1 VKLKIIGAGSIGNH
15 LAHAARNLNW
25 EVAVCDVDP
34 EALRRMR
41 EEIYPERYGSWDES
55 IGLHLT
61 EEVPKGGFD
70 LIAIGTPPDTHLP
83 LAMEAVSEMPKVVLV
98 EKPLCRPDLEGAQ
111 ELADLVLEKNVM
123 VFTGYDHAVGQAAGV
138 MEEAI
143 RSSQLGAIQTLDV
156 EFREHWG
163 GIFAAHP
170 WLDGPA
176 DSYLGFW
183 ERGGGAS
190 GEHSHAIHLWQH
202 FAHAAG
208 AGRVVEVQATLD
220 YVIDGSVD
228 YDQICLLQL
237 RTENGLVGRV
247 VQDVVTQPPRKW
259 ARAQGDLGFAEWH
272 CGNPSGADSV
282 RLGTGD
288 RITEQVIE
296 KTRPDNFIQELR
308 HLQMMMK
315 GDKFAESPLA
325 LERGLETMMVL
336 AAAHRSH
343 QQRRT
348 IHIDYSG
355 GWSPTALK
363 EQ

>member
-15 LAHAARNLNW
+15 LAHAACSLNW
-25 EVAVCDVDP
+25 EVTVCDVDP

-41 EEIYPERYGSWDES
+41 EEIYPARYGNWDES
-55 IGLHLT
+55 IGLHLAND
-61 EEVPKGGFD
+61 EPKGGFD

-83 LAMEAVSEMPKVVLV
+83 LAMAAISEMPRAVLV
-98 EKPLCRPDLEGAQ
+98 EKPLCQPGLEGAQ
-111 ELADLVLEKNVM
+111 DLADLALEKNVM
-123 VFTGYDHAVGQAAGV
+123 VFTGYDHAVGEAAGAIEKV
-138 MEEAI
+138 I
-143 RSSQLGAIQTLDV
+143 RSSQLGVIQTLDV

-170 WLDGPA
+170 WLEGPQ
-176 DSYLGFW
+176 DSYLGYW
-183 ERGGGAS
+183 KRGGGAS
-190 GEHSHAIHLWQH
+190 GEHSHAIHLWQF

-220 YVIDGSVD
+220 YVNDGTVD
-228 YDQICLLQL
+228 YDQLCLLQL
-237 RTENGLVGRV
+237 RTENGLTGRV
-247 VQDVVTQPPRKW
+247 VQDVVTHPPRKW

-272 CGNPSGADSV
+272 CGKPAGTDSV

-288 RITEQVIE
+288 QTSEQVIE
-296 KTRPDNFIQELR
+296 KIRPDDFIQELR
-308 HLQMMMK
+308 HLEMMMK

-325 LERGLETMMVL
+325 LERGLETMMVV
-336 AAAHRSH
+336 AAAHRS
-343 QQRRT
+343 QQQHRT
-348 IHIDYSG
+348 IHIDYTV

>member
-1 VKLKIIGAGSIGNH
+1 MKFKIIGAGSIGNH
-15 LAHAARNLNW
+15 LAHAARCLKW
-25 EVAVCDVDP
+25 EVTVCDIDP

-41 EEIYPERYGSWDES
+41 EEIYPQRYGSWDES
-55 IGLHLT
+55 IGLHLADD
-61 EEVPKGGFD
+61 EPKGGFD

-83 LAMEAVSEMPKVVLV
+83 LATAAVSETPRAVLV

-111 ELADLVLEKNVM
+111 ELADLAREKKVS

-143 RSSQLGAIQTLDV
+143 RSDRLGAIQTLDV

-170 WLDGPA
+170 WLEGPQ
-176 DSYLGFW
+176 DSYLGYW
-183 ERGGGAS
+183 KRGGGAS
-190 GEHSHAIHLWQH
+190 GEHSHAIHLWQF

-220 YVIDGSVD
+220 YVNDSTVD
-228 YDQICLLQL
+228 YDQLCLMQL
-237 RTENGLVGRV
+237 RTENGLTGRV
-247 VQDVVTQPPRKW
+247 VQDVVTHPPRKW

-272 CGNPSGADSV
+272 CGKPAGADSV

-288 RITEQVIE
+288 QTSEQVIE
-296 KTRPDNFIQELR
+296 KIRPDDFIQELR
-308 HLQMMMK
+308 HLEMMMK
-315 GDKFAESPLA
+315 GDKCVESPLA

-336 AAAHRSH
+336 AAAHRSQH
-343 QQRRT
+343 QRRT
-348 IHIDYSG
+348 IHIDYTV

>member
-15 LAHAARNLNW
+15 LAYAARSLNW
-25 EVAVCDVDP
+25 EVAVCDIDS

-41 EEIYPERYGSWDES
+41 EEIYPARYGNWDES
-55 IGLHLT
+55 IGLHLAG
-61 EEVPKGGFD
+61 EAPKGGFD

-83 LAMEAVSEMPKVVLV
+83 LAMAAVSEMPRAVLV

-111 ELADLVLEKNVM
+111 ELADLARGKNVV

-143 RSSQLGAIQTLDV
+143 RSSQLGVIQTLDV

-170 WLDGPA
+170 WLEGPQ
-176 DSYLGFW
+176 DSYLGYW
-183 ERGGGAS
+183 KRGGGAS

-220 YVIDGSVD
+220 YVNDGTVD
-228 YDQICLLQL
+228 YDQLCLLQL
-237 RTENGLVGRV
+237 RTENGLIGRV
-247 VQDVVTQPPRKW
+247 VQDVVTHPPRKW

-272 CGNPSGADSV
+272 GGDPIGSDSV
-282 RLGTGD
+282 LLGLGD
-288 RITEQVIE
+288 KVTEQVIK
-296 KTRPDNFIQELR
+296 KTRPDDFIQELR
-308 HLQMMMK
+308 HLEK
-315 GDKFAESPLA
+315 KINGGKAADSPLT

-336 AAAHRSH
+336 AAAHRS
-343 QQRRT
+343 QQQHRT
-348 IHIDYSG
+348 INIDYTV

>member
-1 VKLKIIGAGSIGNH
+1 MKLKIIGAGSIGNH
-15 LAHAARNLNW
+15 LAYAARSLDW
-25 EVAVCDVDP
+25 EVTVCDVDP

-41 EEIYPERYGSWDES
+41 EEIYPARYGNWDES
-55 IGLHLT
+55 IGLYLADD
-61 EEVPKGGFD
+61 EPKGGFD

-83 LAMEAVSEMPKVVLV
+83 LATAAVSEMPRAVLV

-111 ELADLVLEKNVM
+111 DLADLALEKNVM
-123 VFTGYDHAVGQAAGV
+123 VFTGYDHAVGKAAGIIG
-138 MEEAI
+138 EFI
-143 RSSQLGAIQTLDV
+143 YSNQLGRIQTLDV

-183 ERGGGAS
+183 QRGGGAS
-190 GEHSHAIHLWQH
+190 GEHSHAIHLWQF
-202 FAHAAG
+202 FAHVAG

-220 YVIDGSVD
+220 YVMDGSVD

-247 VQDVVTQPPRKW
+247 VQDVVTQPHRKW

-272 CGNPSGADSV
+272 CGNPTGADTV
-282 RLGTGD
+282 RMDFGEK
-288 RITEQVIE
+288 IEEQVIE
-296 KTRPDNFIQELR
+296 KTRPDDFIQELR
-308 HLQMMMK
+308 HLETVMN
-315 GDKFAESPLA
+315 GGNSVESPLA

-343 QQRRT
+343 QRRRT
-348 IHIDYSG
+348 IHIDYTV